1 MCQSFVFDS
10 ILSFDVDYYYQK
22 LLTNIWA
29 VGEAVKLLWTKSSLL
44 YFSCQFNWLIRQ
56 LVQLKV
62 TIRTI

>member
-10 ILSFDVDYYYQK
+10 ILSCDIDYYQK
-22 LLTNIWA
+22 LLTIIWA
-29 VGEAVKLLWTKSSLL
+29 VGEAVNLLWTKSSLL
-44 YFSCQFNWLIRQ
+44 YSSCQFNWLIRQ